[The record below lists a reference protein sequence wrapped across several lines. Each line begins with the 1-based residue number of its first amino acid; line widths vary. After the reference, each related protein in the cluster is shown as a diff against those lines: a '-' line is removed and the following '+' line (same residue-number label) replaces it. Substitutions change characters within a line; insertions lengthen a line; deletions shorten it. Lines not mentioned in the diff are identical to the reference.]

1 MLDEVKG
8 HTILVIRAQRQWAG
22 MYKTC
27 HLGTIA
33 KSSRNAKFIDPFDV
47 EETSAM
53 VKMNEGIG
61 DKVA

>member
-1 MLDEVKG
+1 
-8 HTILVIRAQRQWAG
+8 

>member
-1 MLDEVKG
+1 
-8 HTILVIRAQRQWAG
+8 
-22 MYKTC
+22 MYKTWV
-27 HLGTIA
+27 LIA
-33 KSSRNAKFIDPFDV
+33 KSSQSAKFIDPFDV